1 MANGRKGDHPLT
13 DILVWKI
20 PVFSP
25 AVDAL
30 IAEIVQLGG
39 RADLERS
46 FDLFQPPP
54 LGEFEPA
61 LQQMRI
67 AYGKMPRSVVGK
79 CEKLPL
85 TGNRVVRTLLGGVS
99 VEFSFPRMFPLSPLE
114 NLTDHAAGARKFVS
128 LSSLL

>member
-1 MANGRKGDHPLT
+1 VANGRKGDHPLR

-39 RADLERS
+39 RADLERP

-61 LQQMRI
+61 LQQMRDP
-67 AYGKMPRSVVGK
+67 YGNAKGRGWEV
-79 CEKLPL
+79 
-85 TGNRVVRTLLGGVS
+85 
-99 VEFSFPRMFPLSPLE
+99 
-114 NLTDHAAGARKFVS
+114 
-128 LSSLL
+128 